1 MGQLP
6 DSSCPCHLQDNVD
19 DEKVKKVMD
28 LLDKNSDQPGVCSVS
43 GRLRYLV

>member
-1 MGQLP
+1 MGQLR

-28 LLDKNSDQPGVCSVS
+28 LLDKNSDQPVDF
-43 GRLRYLV
+43 REYALFW